1 VRHGGLPQMSDS
13 ELAFSIEAG
22 TEPNKVLQ
30 VLCWE

>member
-1 VRHGGLPQMSDS
+1 LSDS